1 MLNFTC
7 LKNPTFDQIR
17 QIIEL
22 YRSEGWWTDGPDNP
36 DIVAKIVEG
45 SYCFIIATM
54 EDEVIGMGRAISD
67 GASDSYLQDIT
78 VKASYRGQGI
88 GSQIIKRLIAHLNK
102 AGLKWIGLIAE
113 RDSYPFYERLG
124 FKRMPDSA
132 PMLRKD

>member
-17 QIIEL
+17 QIIDL
-22 YRSEGWWTDGPDNP
+22 YRSEGWWIDGPDNP
-36 DIVAKIVEG
+36 NMVAGIIEG
-45 SYCFIIATM
+45 SYCFIVATI
-54 EDEVIGMGRAISD
+54 EDEIIGMGRAISD

-113 RDSYPFYERLG
+113 RGSHRFYEQLG
-124 FKRMPDSA
+124 FKKMPDSI
-132 PMLRKD
+132 PMLIKE